1 MLVPLR
7 DNEFKMVGVLRGLT
21 LTDDTFS
28 QVKEALKTILCFA
41 NDHKDAFIASMNHAP
56 RKVKFI
62 LKRTLDYGEVE
73 GEPPAARARVDDENL
88 QDDVI
93 ETGTGDVTREH
104 GKGEMETD

>member
-21 LTDDTFS
+21 LVDSAFS
-28 QVKEALKTILCFA
+28 QVKNTEKNYILA

-56 RKVKFI
+56 RKVRFN
-62 LKRTLDYGEVE
+62 LKRTLGYGEGE
-73 GEPPAARARVDDENL
+73 GEPPATRARIDDENL
-88 QDDVI
+88 QEEVI

-104 GKGEMETD
+104 STGEMETD